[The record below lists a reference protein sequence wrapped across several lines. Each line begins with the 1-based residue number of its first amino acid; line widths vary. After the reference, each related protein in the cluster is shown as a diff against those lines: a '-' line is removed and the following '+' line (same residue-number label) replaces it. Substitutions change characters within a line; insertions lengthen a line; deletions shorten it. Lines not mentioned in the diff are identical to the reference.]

1 MHKDEVFVLLKILRG
16 ASSIPNVTF
25 VCALDDEQVRKTADV
40 SPQYLEKFFPVSIS
54 LSPPAPEMIGRLL
67 RIRLQQ
73 RLTEQGW
80 FKAEEDI
87 SEFARLF
94 EELWTDSLQ
103 RAFTNLRKAGLLLN
117 DVLAAGGP
125 IAREVNPLDLIMIE
139 AVRRLAPSVYRMVK
153 GNSDQLTDS
162 RRNPYFTEERD
173 VQAFFTNLN
182 RELDVA
188 PESAAIH
195 VLLCWLFPKYA
206 SSSGSGSVD
215 TCSG

>member
-1 MHKDEVFVLLKILRG
+1 MDTAANGTKMSNERDARMRDPGPDQPRDVNVVPPGVWVDDSDEDDPVLRQADGSLVDTWREEYPYAQRLGRDEYDHVKRLLQVELLKLQYWARDSGQRIVVVFEGRRP
-16 ASSIPNVTF
+16 AEDPPRSF
-25 VCALDDEQVRKTADV
+25 VDTECDVRLWVLDDEQVRKTADV

-103 RAFTNLRKAGLLLN
+103 RRSQ
-117 DVLAAGGP
+117 
-125 IAREVNPLDLIMIE
+125 I
-139 AVRRLAPSVYRMVK
+139 
-153 GNSDQLTDS
+153 
-162 RRNPYFTEERD
+162 
-173 VQAFFTNLN
+173 
-182 RELDVA
+182 
-188 PESAAIH
+188 
-195 VLLCWLFPKYA
+195 
-206 SSSGSGSVD
+206 
-215 TCSG
+215 